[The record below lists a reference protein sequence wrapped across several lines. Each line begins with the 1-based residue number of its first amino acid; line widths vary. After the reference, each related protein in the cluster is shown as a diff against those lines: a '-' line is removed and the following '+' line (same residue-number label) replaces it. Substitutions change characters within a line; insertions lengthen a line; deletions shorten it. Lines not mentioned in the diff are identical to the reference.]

1 MTIPTMKEVLIV
13 PMYKVGD
20 IVYTKTL
27 DEIVEDIPEKYK
39 QYIGRENGHIKS
51 YYSFTKRELDKI
63 HGIALVITNVYSAI
77 EENPCSICEYRV
89 KTTPGIPSRIAN
101 FFYSENMFYDNGMNE
116 EEYYNASDDAD
127 IAAACDELF
136 ASFL

>member
-27 DEIVEDIPEKYK
+27 NEIVEDISEECK
-39 QYIGRENGHIKS
+39 QYIRSENGQLKS

-63 HGIALVITNVYSAI
+63 HGIALVISNVYSDGA
-77 EENPCSICEYRV
+77 YRV
-89 KTTPGIPSRIAN
+89 KTTPDIPSRIAN
-101 FFYSENMFYDNGMNE
+101 FYYLENMFYDNGMNE

-127 IAAACDELF
+127 IAVACDELF